1 MKRAVLAL
9 AAILTIALLIGWTLT
24 ISRPPV
30 ASPQRQVA
38 KPAPLPGRVGDRL
51 AVAATPIPT
60 GGQAIQSMLNIRT
73 PMTYGEHR
81 WDDAGVPAGPV
92 WIRIDLHDQ
101 ILSVF
106 RAGHEIGTAVV
117 LYGADAKPTPIGT
130 FPIIARL
137 KDHRSSAYDAPMP
150 YTLRLTPDGVAI
162 HGSNVRWG
170 AATHGCIGVPTD
182 FAAKLFDQVAVG
194 TPVTIVGDTRPAAV
208 PATHS

>member
-1 MKRAVLAL
+1 MRS
-9 AAILTIALLIGWTLT
+9 AAITVVALLTAGLL
-24 ISRPPV
+24 SGCDAKPSSKAAEPV
-30 ASPQRQVA
+30 VA
-38 KPAPLPGRVGDRL
+38 KADPLPGPKGVRV
-51 AVAATPIPT
+51 AVASAPVPT
-60 GGQAIQSMLNIRT
+60 GGQAVRSMLNIRT

-92 WIRIDLHDQ
+92 WVRIDLHDQ

-117 LYGADAKPTPIGT
+117 LYGADKKPTPIGT

-137 KDHRSSAYDAPMP
+137 KDHRSAPYDAPMP
-150 YTLRLTPDGVAI
+150 YTLRLTADGVSI

-182 FAAKLFDQVAVG
+182 FAAKLFDQVRMG
-194 TPVTIVGDTRPAAV
+194 TPVTIVGEGPAVASS
-208 PATHS
+208 ATHT

>member
-1 MKRAVLAL
+1 MKSAGITVV
-9 AAILTIALLIGWTLT
+9 ALLT
-24 ISRPPV
+24 
-30 ASPQRQVA
+30 ASLLAGCDAKPSTKVA
-38 KPAPLPGRVGDRL
+38 KPVVAKAEPLPGQAGVRV
-51 AVAATPIPT
+51 AVASTPVPT
-60 GGQAIQSMLNIRT
+60 GGQTVRSMLNIRS

-81 WDDAGVPAGPV
+81 WDEAGVPAGPV

-137 KDHRSSAYDAPMP
+137 KDHRSAPYDAPMP
-150 YTLRLTPDGVAI
+150 YTLRLTPDGVSI

-182 FAAKLFDQVAVG
+182 FAAKLFDQVRKG
-194 TPVTIVGDTRPAAV
+194 TPVTIVGDGPPAA
-208 PATHS
+208 PLATHT

>member
-1 MKRAVLAL
+1 M
-9 AAILTIALLIGWTLT
+9 
-24 ISRPPV
+24 
-30 ASPQRQVA
+30 
-38 KPAPLPGRVGDRL
+38 
-51 AVAATPIPT
+51 
-60 GGQAIQSMLNIRT
+60 
-73 PMTYGEHR
+73 
-81 WDDAGVPAGPV
+81 
-92 WIRIDLHDQ
+92 
-101 ILSVF
+101 
-106 RAGHEIGTAVV
+106 

-182 FAAKLFDQVAVG
+182 FAAKLFDQVAAG
-194 TPVTIVGDTRPAAV
+194 TPVTIVGDARPAAV